1 MESVKT
7 TAVTISTVAIV
18 GHGLIGGSIALALR
32 SRAPGTRVIPLDR
45 DDSLPAAAEA
55 DLVILSAPV
64 RANIENLRTLRPVIS
79 SRTLITDTGSTKVG
93 IVSEG
98 ADLRFV
104 GGHPVA
110 GATTSGAESA
120 RADLFVGRRWILT
133 PGDGGT
139 QEDVNVLSV
148 FVQSLG
154 AVPQIMGADEHDRLF
169 AYLSHLPQLTIS
181 ALMHVIGEAV
191 GRDGLAFA
199 GSGLHD
205 STRLASSAPT
215 MWRDILADNHPN
227 LAGAIDAL
235 IGVLQTLRSDISG
248 DELAHVF
255 ESARRA
261 RSAIEATEQH

>member
-1 MESVKT
+1 MESVEKT
-7 TAVTISTVAIV
+7 PLTISTVAIV
-18 GHGLIGGSIALALR
+18 GHGLIGGSIALAVR
-32 SRAPGTRVIPLDR
+32 SRAHGIRVIPLDR
-45 DDSLPAAAEA
+45 DDSLSAAAEA

-93 IVSEG
+93 IVSQAAG
-98 ADLRFV
+98 MRFI

-120 RADLFVGRRWILT
+120 RPDLFNGRRWILT

-139 QEDVNVLSV
+139 QEDVNVLSA
-148 FVQSLG
+148 FVESLG
-154 AVPQIMGADEHDRLF
+154 AVPQTMDADEHDRLF

-199 GSGLHD
+199 GPGLHD
-205 STRLASSAPT
+205 SSRLASSAPT
-215 MWRDILADNHPN
+215 MWRDILADNHTN